1 MLNLL
6 HGPFIPNE
14 ISNAVSIL
22 KKKNKELSKSVM
34 VIYKKNREKKKFKT
48 GQNQFW
54 YTVLEIEP
62 PIC

>member
-1 MLNLL
+1 MGLIFFSSMLNLL
-6 HGPFIPNE
+6 RGPFIPNE

-22 KKKNKELSKSVM
+22 KKK
-34 VIYKKNREKKKFKT
+34 KKNREKKKIKA

-62 PIC
+62 PIY